1 MRPGWDTPPRHAL
14 VLAGGG
20 IVGGLYEVG
29 ALVALDALFDGFT
42 TCDFDLYIGSSAG
55 AFLAALLANQVSP
68 EAVRATLESDRAT
81 LPRLTGAQ
89 FLSVPWRR
97 HLETIA
103 RLAAAIPRLALE
115 LATHWGDVLVLDSL
129 GALAH
134 HLPHGLF
141 TLEGLEA
148 YVRHVL
154 TRGGRSDRFTEL
166 PRRLLVPATVLD
178 TGATHVFGLAHPEA
192 TPISA
197 AVAASAAIPVLFE
210 PVRIDGIDYVDAAVT
225 ETAHE
230 RLATDHCA
238 GLVVMVNPLRPLAA
252 DHLAAPIRESG
263 LPAIAGQALRTIAQR
278 RLHDSLLRV
287 QDERPDLDLVVLEP
301 YAFDGQ
307 LFGYSLMTYAL
318 RFEVIRR
325 GFRTTAKTILA
336 DYDRHARQFARHGI
350 GVVPRA
356 EFARR
361 AEGWSRDACAAA
373 VPAGAGPG
381 DTGTQ
386 PARRARVDR
395 AEAASPAAPD
405 HPA

>member
-1 MRPGWDTPPRHAL
+1 MRAGWDAPPRHAL

-29 ALVALDALFDGFT
+29 ALIALDAFFEDFS

-55 AFLAALLANQVSP
+55 AFIAALLANQVTP
-68 EAVRATLESDRAT
+68 DAVRATLETDRAT

-97 HLETIA
+97 HLGTIP
-103 RLAAAIPRLALE
+103 RLAAALPRLALE

-141 TLEGLEA
+141 TLDGLQA

-154 TRGGRSDRFTEL
+154 TRGGRSDDFTRL
-166 PRRLLVPATVLD
+166 RRRLLVPATVLD

-210 PVRIDGIDYVDAAVT
+210 PVRIDGVDYVDAAVT
-225 ETAHE
+225 RTAHAG
-230 RLATDHCA
+230 LAIEHCA
-238 GLVVMVNPLRPLAA
+238 GLVVIVHPIGPLVLMDPAGAR
-252 DHLAAPIRESG
+252 IRDGG
-263 LPAIAGQALRTIAQR
+263 LLAIAGQALRVIMQR
-278 RLHDSLLRV
+278 RLHDSI
-287 QDERPDLDLVVLEP
+287 DGHAYDHPETDVVLLEP
-301 YAFDGQ
+301 YARDLHLFD
-307 LFGYSLMTYAL
+307 YALMTYSL

-325 GFRTTAKTILA
+325 GYRTTVKTILA
-336 DYDRHARQFARHGI
+336 DFERYAELFARHGI
-350 GVVPRA
+350 TVVPRA
-356 EFARR
+356 ELERR
-361 AEGWSRDACAAA
+361 AQRWSSEQLVGQRASTSD
-373 VPAGAGPG
+373 
-381 DTGTQ
+381 Q
-386 PARRARVDR
+386 P
-395 AEAASPAAPD
+395 EA
-405 HPA
+405 